1 MAVFSPLDSRKAECE
16 KTRRENVA
24 SRHWNCLEIEGEV
37 NGLPLPFQVDTR
49 HRRTSGVC
57 VFLGEGRGGGNF
69 PRCEKHKEGPFS
81 FLTEILE
88 TLSRFFT
95 TGEDASWVGE
105 DCSVLGFW
113 WGGGRNKFKEKPT
126 VHTELCVASHAARQ
140 NPICKWKA
148 VARGYLLQPH

>member
-49 HRRTSGVC
+49 PRRTFGVC

-69 PRCEKHKEGPFS
+69 PRCDKHKEGPFS
-81 FLTEILE
+81 FLMEILE
-88 TLSRFFT
+88 TLSRLFT
-95 TGEDASWVGE
+95 TGENASWMGE

-113 WGGGRNKFKEKPT
+113 RGAGEQIQRKARSAHR
-126 VHTELCVASHAARQ
+126 VLCCFSRS
-140 NPICKWKA
+140 KA
-148 VARGYLLQPH
+148 GCLLPESYL